1 MYKFLYLL
9 ILIVLLYGI
18 WNGIHKNIALRPKTH
33 TENCQV
39 CQIVSAQEE
48 NIREELARIDTP
60 EYILHYIVDIIDHGS
75 DTLGFKG
82 GVMEGGYVSHEDARK
97 IACYVLEMSGR
108 KCPHPYPKDAAM
120 FYTSVCGGCHGNDGK
135 GLGGNYPDLTRKKLL
150 GIERR
155 EAFLK
160 TMLEKLRIKRE
171 EKNSAHID
179 R

>member
-1 MYKFLYLL
+1 MHKLLYLL
-9 ILIVLLYGI
+9 MLAVLLYGI
-18 WNGIHKNIALRPKTH
+18 WNSMHKKSSRHPKEH
-33 TENCQV
+33 TQKCQV
-39 CQIVSAQEE
+39 CRIEADQEE
-48 NIREELARIDTP
+48 NLRVELARIETP
-60 EYILHYIVDIIDHGS
+60 EYILHYIVDVIDHGS

-82 GVMEGGYVSHEDARK
+82 GVMEGGYVSHEDAEK
-97 IACYVLEMSGR
+97 IACYVLELSGK

-155 EAFLK
+155 EEFLK
-160 TMLEKLRIKRE
+160 RRLRELQRR
-171 EKNSAHID
+171 SAHEG